1 MNILK
6 RIQLSCKSF
15 REWQEHP
22 MHYTLDESEHVCNNC
37 GHTFKG
43 NYCPVCSQS
52 ARHGRIT
59 WKAIWQGIGQLWGIE
74 SRSAIYT
81 LWQLLLRPG
90 YLVRDYI
97 SGKRQVSYPPVKL
110 LFLLAAAVALLRYF
124 IPTPA
129 QEIITTGYRYVDAAF
144 NWLTEHDNVGALLSG
159 CIFILP
165 TWVLFRNA
173 PRYPH
178 HSIPEGF
185 FLQVYIAILSFIISS
200 LFAETYQISMPLT
213 FVYTYATYKQL
224 FGYGYWGTLWR
235 LVICMTLSLMILVL
249 LIIMGIMLSKL

>member
-1 MNILK
+1 M
-6 RIQLSCKSF
+6 
-15 REWQEHP
+15 
-22 MHYTLDESEHVCNNC
+22 
-37 GHTFKG
+37 
-43 NYCPVCSQS
+43 
-52 ARHGRIT
+52 
-59 WKAIWQGIGQLWGIE
+59 
-74 SRSAIYT
+74 
-81 LWQLLLRPG
+81 
-90 YLVRDYI
+90 
-97 SGKRQVSYPPVKL
+97 
-110 LFLLAAAVALLRYF
+110 
-124 IPTPA
+124 
-129 QEIITTGYRYVDAAF
+129 
-144 NWLTEHDNVGALLSG
+144 GALLSG

-200 LFAETYQISMPLT
+200 LFAETYLISMPLT

-235 LVICMTLSLMILVL
+235 LTICMTLSLMILVL